1 MDKNHKEDSF
11 YDNFTLEQLI
21 RLQEISKEYY
31 QKANF
36 YENRAW
42 FDYEV
47 KQLGRIIY
55 SRKNPE
61 AKNG

>member
-1 MDKNHKEDSF
+1 MNNNHQEDSF
-11 YDNFTLEQLI
+11 YDNFTIDQLI
-21 RLQEISKEYY
+21 RLQKISKEYY

-36 YENRAW
+36 KENREW

-47 KQLGRIIY
+47 KQLGRLIY
-55 SRKNPE
+55 SRKNLE